1 MSKFFF
7 SNRYCSRTREGNRT
21 ELVCSKNFKTRG
33 PEARLYSACFAGVLF
48 PIGMFLYA
56 WTSFEKVNWI
66 GMAIGITV
74 SVYPLPYTSV
84 SPSRYSKLTN
94 VINSYSFGRFL

>member
-1 MSKFFF
+1 MSKLILH
-7 SNRYCSRTREGNRT
+7 SICTRRGYCT

-66 GMAIGITV
+66 GMAVGITV
-74 SVYPLPYTSV
+74 SVSSLLSYISFSPLMDS
-84 SPSRYSKLTN
+84 
-94 VINSYSFGRFL
+94 IHSYSYGRFS